1 MIKVVAKFSIKSDKI
16 EEFKS
21 VALQLINPTRAE
33 EGCITYE
40 LCQDQKD
47 ETTFFFIEE
56 WESKDLLNVHLKS
69 PHIKELGPKMKP
81 AYAKEME
88 LNILDLVK

>member
-1 MIKVVAKFSIKSDKI
+1 MIKVVAKFSIKPDSV

-21 VALQLINPTRAE
+21 IALQLIDPTRAE

-40 LCQDQKD
+40 LCQDKKD

-69 PHIKELGPKMKP
+69 PHIKELSPKMSLT
-81 AYAKEME
+81 YAKDME
-88 LNILDLVK
+88 LNILELLK